1 MSEPFEIGRPYKYM
15 EVLENEYTDHFYTE
29 VLNHYGV
36 DQITELT
43 EQQIDEVQAEA
54 DKLEDGYTSFISM
67 CLRNVVNSWENEM
80 YELEH
85 NDDN

>member
-36 DQITELT
+36 DLITELT

>member
-15 EVLENEYTDHFYTE
+15 EVLEHEYTDHFYTE

-36 DQITELT
+36 DLITELT